1 MNMQSQNGA
10 WTTHPLAQIASL
22 LLFVVFAVGAV
33 LVGAVVFSLLL
44 GVAAVGG
51 LVLYARLWWLRR
63 KGLRGGAHS
72 SRDPARGEGQVIDV
86 QYEVIRER
94 REQERD

>member
-1 MNMQSQNGA
+1 MSMQSRNGA
-10 WTTHPLAQIASL
+10 WATHPLAQIASL
-22 LLFVVFAVGAV
+22 LFFVAFAAGAV

-51 LVLYARLWWLRR
+51 LILYVRLWWLRR
-63 KGLRGGAHS
+63 RALRSAASPSHG
-72 SRDPARGEGQVIDV
+72 RARGEGQVIDV

-94 REQERD
+94 RDEERD

>member
-1 MNMQSQNGA
+1 MTMQSRNSA

-22 LLFVVFAVGAV
+22 VLFAVFAVGAV

-51 LVLYARLWWLRR
+51 LVLYVRLWWLRR
-63 KGLRGGAHS
+63 KGLQGGAHP
-72 SRDPARGEGQVIDV
+72 SRSATRGEGQVRDV

-94 REQERD
+94 REQDRD